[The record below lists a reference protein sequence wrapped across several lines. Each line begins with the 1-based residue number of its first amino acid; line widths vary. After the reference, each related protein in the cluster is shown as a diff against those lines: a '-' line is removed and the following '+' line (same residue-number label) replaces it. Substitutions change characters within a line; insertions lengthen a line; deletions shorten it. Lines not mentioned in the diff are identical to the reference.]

1 MNLKVMKH
9 TMKRK
14 IIQIIA
20 LTTTINIF
28 QLLHSLQLK
37 KSMSRQINIVVKN
50 GGQSLLGW
58 ESDGGGEIDK
68 QEGYT
73 GTVEFDFVD
82 FHESVESL
90 QVRILGD

>member
-1 MNLKVMKH
+1 MKH
-9 TMKRK
+9 TMKKK

-20 LTTTINIF
+20 PTTMMNIF

-50 GGQSLLGW
+50 GGHSLLGW
-58 ESDGGGEIDK
+58 ESDGGGGEIDK